1 MSRVEFDQ
9 QATMIAGQI
18 SSLPEGDRIAA
29 ACRGSGNPA
38 ALSWLAEGLRLDD
51 STIVID
57 LGAGLGGPT
66 AWLNKHF
73 GCQCIN
79 LDVSVGATAANIFG
93 TPTIYGCAERAP
105 IRTDSVDVALLL
117 CVLSVVSHADLV
129 LSEAF
134 RIARRLGIFEYC
146 STTGESVQAGGSTF
160 WPASRLGHKVKA
172 AGWDIVQLVA
182 VNVSPPITWTDAAE
196 SIDVEP
202 EATET
207 EVIHAINAG
216 QIAPFMIQAAR

>member
-1 MSRVEFDQ
+1 MSHVEFDQ
-9 QATMIAGQI
+9 QATLIADQI
-18 SSLPEGDRIAA
+18 PSLPEGDRIAA

-38 ALSWLAEGLRLDD
+38 ALSWLAEALRLDEF
-51 STIVID
+51 TTVID

-66 AWLNKHF
+66 AWLHKHF

-79 LDVSVGATAANIFG
+79 LEVSAGAATADIFG
-93 TPTIYGCAERAP
+93 TPTIYGCAEHAP

-117 CVLSVVSHADLV
+117 GVLSVVAHIDLV

-134 RIARRLGIFEYC
+134 RIARRLGVLDYC
-146 STTGESVQAGGSTF
+146 STTGATIQAGGSTF
-160 WPASRLGHKVKA
+160 VPASRLRNKVRA
-172 AGWDIVQLVA
+172 AGWDIVQMVE
-182 VNVSPPITWTDAAE
+182 VTVPPPITWSDAAE
-196 SIDVEP
+196 LIDVEL

-207 EVIHAINAG
+207 EVLDAINDG